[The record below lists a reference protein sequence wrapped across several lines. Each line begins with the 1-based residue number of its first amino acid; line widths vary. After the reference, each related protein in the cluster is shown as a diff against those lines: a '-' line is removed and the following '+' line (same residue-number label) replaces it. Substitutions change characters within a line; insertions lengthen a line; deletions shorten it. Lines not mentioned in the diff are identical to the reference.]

1 MNDILERY
9 YQLILKD
16 KEYLEEYILN
26 KTTEDKMLDVIK
38 RQIEECFIWR
48 KANSYEELEDI
59 AQSEKS
65 MELLRL
71 SDYYSD
77 EMSELLEKYLGI
89 DFKKLNDEEI
99 DAILS
104 NDNLQK
110 ILETNDTPK
119 RLKDCIMIEKES
131 QSICKEM
138 YEYLMENKRKEE
150 TQMKVD
156 FGNVKKC
163 AVFVHYSIND
173 SKRIEE
179 MKNRLIA
186 FCQDVLE
193 TNNYEIFIE
202 IGSFL
207 GNREIF
213 DNMMKRF
220 ESGEFSHLVVTNV
233 GQIYKLSYDMQK
245 AIDLTNKIQD
255 LNVTTICVDEKRV
268 IESREK
274 LLKSLEDIEEMGVQ
288 V

>member
-59 AQSEKS
+59 VQSEKS

-138 YEYLMENKRKEE
+138 YEYLMEHKRKEE

-213 DNMMKRF
+213 DNMIKRF

>member
-99 DAILS
+99 DATLS

>member
-213 DNMMKRF
+213 DNMIKRF

>member
-38 RQIEECFIWR
+38 RQIEECFTWR

-213 DNMMKRF
+213 DNMIKRF

>member
-99 DAILS
+99 DATLS

-138 YEYLMENKRKEE
+138 YEYLMENKKKEE

>member
-1 MNDILERY
+1 MNDILEKY

-26 KTTEDKMLDVIK
+26 KTTEDKMPDVIK

-59 AQSEKS
+59 VQSEKS

-77 EMSELLEKYLGI
+77 EMSELLENYLGI
-89 DFKKLNDEEI
+89 DFKKLNDEET

-131 QSICKEM
+131 QAICKEM

-179 MKNRLIA
+179 MKNSILPR
-186 FCQDVLE
+186 C
-193 TNNYEIFIE
+193 
-202 IGSFL
+202 IG
-207 GNREIF
+207 N
-213 DNMMKRF
+213 
-220 ESGEFSHLVVTNV
+220 
-233 GQIYKLSYDMQK
+233 
-245 AIDLTNKIQD
+245 
-255 LNVTTICVDEKRV
+255 
-268 IESREK
+268 
-274 LLKSLEDIEEMGVQ
+274 
-288 V
+288 

>member
-213 DNMMKRF
+213 DDMIKRF